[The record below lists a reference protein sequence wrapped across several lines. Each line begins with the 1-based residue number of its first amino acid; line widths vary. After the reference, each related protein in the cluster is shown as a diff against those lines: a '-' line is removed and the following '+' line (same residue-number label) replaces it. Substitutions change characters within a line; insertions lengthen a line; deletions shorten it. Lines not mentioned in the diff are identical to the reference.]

1 MPVACNYK
9 KYNYKLSL
17 SRDGIHIRRYA
28 WDEAYLE
35 LLFKA
40 CDVSIRNGGTQSVG
54 GYTQVTC

>member
-1 MPVACNYK
+1 MCIIHLCLASAGNTTNFLSGDDIQTCVEAC
-9 KYNYKLSL
+9 
-17 SRDGIHIRRYA
+17 
-28 WDEAYLE
+28 LE